1 MISIFRE
8 YQEVIKIL
16 LEYLKQYKEGKRKY
30 FLKLF
35 EFQEP
40 ITFSKEFEENRFD
53 KWQPFFNYHIED
65 IVESNNLHREVLPNE
80 LIFDIDADNWNSAR
94 QLALNLEEVLN
105 KLQIPFNRWSSGRY
119 LHYHVFLEDKEITT
133 TQNKEF
139 IELVKN
145 HFQTIL
151 KRKNYTVNDVLQLE
165 REVFKAFGL
174 VILERINPI
183 ENAHIDLLK
192 FQSEKCLIR
201 AEGSLNFKT
210 RAYKTYLETLPE
222 EQPLIRASWQVKFPS
237 EIKTWKPNPEFYWKL
252 FFFTYRKYVKPKY
265 QIETKPIRKRK
276 KQKQKLKENKIE
288 WIEKLLEK
296 GFSDGR
302 KRLINLVFAPYLT
315 NVRNL
320 DIEEAISII
329 NDWLSKCQSLY
340 PTKINQTY
348 IRYQVRYAK
357 RRNLLPISKEKAK
370 EKFAD
375 VEEIL
380 KTISE

>member
-1 MISIFRE
+1 MSIFRD
-8 YQEVIKIL
+8 YQEVIKVV
-16 LEYLKQYKEGKRKY
+16 LEKLKEYKEQKRKY

-53 KWQPFFNYHIED
+53 KWQPLYNYNIEE
-65 IVESNNLHREVLPNE
+65 IVDANNLHREVLANE
-80 LIFDIDADNWNSAR
+80 LVFDIDADNWNSAR

-133 TQNKEF
+133 TPNKEF
-139 IELVKN
+139 LELVKN
-145 HFQTIL
+145 HFETIL
-151 KRKNYTVNDVLQLE
+151 KRKSYTVNDVLQLE
-165 REVFKAFGL
+165 REVFKAIGL

-192 FQSEKCLIR
+192 FQSEKALIR

-222 EQPLIRASWQVKFPS
+222 EQPLIKASWQVKFPT
-237 EIKTWKPNPEFYWKL
+237 EIKTWKPQPEFYWKL
-252 FFFTYRKYVKPKY
+252 FFFAYRKYIKPKY
-265 QIETKPIRKRK
+265 EIKTEPKPTRK
-276 KQKQKLKENKIE
+276 KEKEKLKENKIE
-288 WIEKLLEK
+288 WIEKLLENP
-296 GFSDGR
+296 FSDGR

-315 NVRNL
+315 NILNYS
-320 DIEEAISII
+320 EEESIALI

-340 PTKINQTY
+340 PTRINQTY

-357 RRNLLPISKEKAK
+357 KRKLLPLSKEKMK
-370 EKFAD
+370 EKFGD

-380 KTISE
+380 KIVGE

>member
-1 MISIFRE
+1 M
-8 YQEVIKIL
+8 L
-16 LEYLKQYKEGKRKY
+16 LENLKEYKEQKRKY

-53 KWQPFFNYHIED
+53 KWQLFYNYHIED
-65 IVESNNLHREVLPNE
+65 IVDSNNLHREVLSNE

-133 TQNKEF
+133 TPNKEF
-139 IELVKN
+139 LELVKN
-145 HFQTIL
+145 HFETIL
-151 KRKNYTVNDVLQLE
+151 KRKSYTANDVLQLE
-165 REVFKAFGL
+165 REVFKTIGL
-174 VILERINPI
+174 IVLERINPI

-192 FQSEKCLIR
+192 FQSEKSLIR

-222 EQPLIRASWQVKFPS
+222 EQPLIRASWQVKFPE
-237 EIKTWKPNPEFYWKL
+237 EIKVWKPKPEFYWKL
-252 FFFTYRKYVKPKY
+252 FFLAYQKYVKPKY
-265 QIETKPIRKRK
+265 EIRTEPKPIATKREK
-276 KQKQKLKENKIE
+276 GKENKVE

-296 GFSDGR
+296 PFPDGR
-302 KRLINLVFAPYLT
+302 KRLINLVFAPYLV
-315 NVRNL
+315 NIKKL
-320 DIEEAISII
+320 DVEEAINDI

-380 KTISE
+380 KIIGD